1 MVTTVTKRINSE
13 VVKLKTSQLL
23 QMAGRAGRRGKDTEG
38 TVVIMR
44 NRFEDVKMSHKILTT
59 AVDGIKSHFKTSYG
73 LCVKLLETKSL
84 DDCRALIERGFG
96 AYLMQ
101 QRIVKKQ
108 VVQISSEAENY
119 RSLLQKY
126 TLVGAREYLKL
137 VRRFDKEKK
146 NYDFILSKMM
156 KSENELVQAI
166 VEYMPAGIGVQ
177 LKDGS
182 SAFFL
187 GEVNWRS
194 KQKFVGYAVIKPDG
208 QIMVARKEHIRG
220 FADTDDCL
228 PAKTSQTLLELVTLC
243 TEWEELKVDSCTA
256 TLLSGY
262 YPVNEVYNDVKMQ
275 RALDYIANKDPTGAL
290 SQSPGS
296 ILKQKNLVREIEEQ
310 LQNHPIQSIEGEG
323 ERVIEAL
330 RYVSTLKDP
339 VAFVNEKKKESDS
352 DSASAGNVFAWKRF
366 LSVYQ
371 ILQKFE
377 ALVGNDKTELGQMV
391 WHPESILLFRLFSI
405 VAIHQVGSLSSDNEL
420 WLALVLRN
428 PAVQNLTAAEF
439 GGVMCSVLLD
449 GHKVRNE

>member
-1 MVTTVTKRINSE
+1 VVTTVTKRINSE

-38 TVVIMR
+38 TVVVMR

-101 QRIVKKQ
+101 QRVVKKQ
-108 VVQISSEAENY
+108 VAQVSSEAENY

-177 LKDGS
+177 LKDES

-187 GEVNWRS
+187 GEVNWRTNL
-194 KQKFVGYAVIKPDG
+194 KFVGYAVIKPDG
-208 QIMVARKEHIRG
+208 QIMKPKGKIRTPYGKILKPSRKTWVKHLGEQ
-220 FADTDDCL
+220 
-228 PAKTSQTLLELVTLC
+228 AKTLLENNGKTLGDNP
-243 TEWEELKVDSCTA
+243 K
-256 TLLSGY
+256 TLG
-262 YPVNEVYNDVKMQ
+262 
-275 RALDYIANKDPTGAL
+275 
-290 SQSPGS
+290 
-296 ILKQKNLVREIEEQ
+296 KNSL
-310 LQNHPIQSIEGEG
+310 
-323 ERVIEAL
+323 EA
-330 RYVSTLKDP
+330 
-339 VAFVNEKKKESDS
+339 
-352 DSASAGNVFAWKRF
+352 
-366 LSVYQ
+366 
-371 ILQKFE
+371 
-377 ALVGNDKTELGQMV
+377 
-391 WHPESILLFRLFSI
+391 
-405 VAIHQVGSLSSDNEL
+405 
-420 WLALVLRN
+420 
-428 PAVQNLTAAEF
+428 
-439 GGVMCSVLLD
+439 
-449 GHKVRNE
+449 

>member
-38 TVVIMR
+38 TVVVMR

-108 VVQISSEAENY
+108 VAQVSSEAENY

-146 NYDFILSKMM
+146 NYEFILSKMM

-187 GEVNWRS
+187 GEVNWRTNL
-194 KQKFVGYAVIKPDG
+194 KFVGYAVIKTDG
-208 QIMVARKEHIRG
+208 QIMVARKEHIRS

-243 TEWEELKVDSCTA
+243 TEWEELKVESCKT

-275 RALDYIANKDPTGAL
+275 RALDYIANKEPIGAL
-290 SQSPGS
+290 AQSPGS

-310 LQNHPIQSIEGEG
+310 LRNHPIQSIEGEG

-330 RYVSTLKDP
+330 RFVSTLKDP
-339 VAFVNEKKKESDS
+339 VAFVNEKKKESDA
-352 DSASAGNVFAWKRF
+352 ASAGNVFAWKRF

-377 ALVGNDKTELGQMV
+377 ALVGNEKTELGQMV
-391 WHPESILLFRLFSI
+391 RDAECNPISIPIFSI
-405 VAIHQVGSLSSDNEL
+405 VAIHRFHVLSRWDRCPVTTNSGSPSCSGI
-420 WLALVLRN
+420 LRCR
-428 PAVQNLTAAEF
+428 T
-439 GGVMCSVLLD
+439 
-449 GHKVRNE
+449 